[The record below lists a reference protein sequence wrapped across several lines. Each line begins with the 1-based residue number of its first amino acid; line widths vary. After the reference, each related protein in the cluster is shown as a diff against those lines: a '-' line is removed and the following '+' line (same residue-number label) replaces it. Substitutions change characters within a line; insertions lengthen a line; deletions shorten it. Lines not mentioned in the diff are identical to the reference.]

1 MTIKKSHVRIAV
13 FFLATLLSVLI
24 LSILYPGRILAQSGS
39 DGVIRACTRQVGE
52 LTEIT
57 MIVIADSCESGWT
70 MIEWNVQ
77 GPQGEVGPQGE
88 PGPQGEMG
96 PIGPPG
102 SPGKDGDTGPIGPPG
117 GKGDTG
123 PSGNINLRY
132 WDSPQVESFN
142 GVNNT
147 KPINPPSTNSFCFLK
162 KVGIRDA
169 KDDNQTP
176 FCELYASGGQWYLKA
191 VSGSND
197 SQTGCVASCIWWP

>member
-1 MTIKKSHVRIAV
+1 MTIKKTHLKIIV
-13 FFLATLLSVLI
+13 FFLAALLSILI
-24 LSILYPGRILAQSGS
+24 LSILFPSRIFAQSGA

-57 MIVIADSCESGWT
+57 MMVIADSCEPGWT
-70 MIEWNVQ
+70 KIEWNVQ
-77 GPQGEVGPQGE
+77 GPQGEAGQQGE
-88 PGPQGEMG
+88 RGDPGAD
-96 PIGPPG
+96 GPPG
-102 SPGKDGDTGPIGPPG
+102 PPG
-117 GKGDTG
+117 VNGNTG

-142 GVNNT
+142 GDNNT

-176 FCELYASGGQWYLKA
+176 FCELYTSGGQWYLKA